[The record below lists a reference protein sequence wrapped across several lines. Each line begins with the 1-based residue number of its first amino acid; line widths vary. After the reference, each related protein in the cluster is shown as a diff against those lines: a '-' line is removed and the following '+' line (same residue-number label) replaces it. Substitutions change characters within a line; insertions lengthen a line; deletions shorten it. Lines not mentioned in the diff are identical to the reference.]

1 MKQYRENGAIGAILD
16 EYEKAI
22 EELQKVIH
30 DLSPQELAHI
40 VDVETK
46 DPDCHSIQTILTH
59 VVGSGY
65 YYAAEIRR
73 FLGESE
79 ANRNKKTLKTVAEYH
94 TALDEMFQYNV
105 ALFEDYPNMKIEEKD
120 NDKKI
125 LTHSNQS
132 YDPEQLLEH
141 AIVHVLRHRRQ
152 VEKFIILSN
161 KPNH

>member
-1 MKQYRENGAIGAILD
+1 MKQYRNNGAIGAILD

-22 EELQKVIH
+22 QELQEVIH
-30 DLSPQELAHI
+30 DFNSKELAQI
-40 VDVETK
+40 VDTETK

-59 VVGSGY
+59 VINSGY

-73 FLGESE
+73 FLGGSE
-79 ANRNKKTLKTVAEYH
+79 GNRSEKPLKTSAEYH
-94 TALDEMFQYNV
+94 LALNEMLQYNV

-120 NDKKI
+120 NDEKI
-125 LTHSNQS
+125 LTRWGQL

-152 VEKFIILSN
+152 VEKFIAVIRLS
-161 KPNH
+161 